1 MEPEVMEAHTPEW
14 HDLHSSEE
22 LAAALDYHGV
32 QIAKRYGAY
41 DIANEIRLG
50 AECIRDLSDRLEM
63 AIALTERLQVNI
75 EKVQRKA
82 EAALASFAELA

>member
-1 MEPEVMEAHTPEW
+1 MSEAHAPEW
-14 HDLHSSEE
+14 HDLHTAEE
-22 LAAALDYHGV
+22 LAAALDYHAV

-41 DIANEIRLG
+41 DIANEIKL
-50 AECIRDLSDRLEM
+50 AADCIRDQNDRLEM